1 MQRVRATTISS
12 LLAAMMSVYVCL
24 LVVDVQALALRA
36 STVAAAQ
43 SQIRKS
49 ANSTLSL
56 QTAPA
61 EVERPVEA
69 VAEESVRLSSQDEKA
84 IANSTTERATFCAL
98 LSKYLSLS

>member
-24 LVVDVQALALRA
+24 LVVDVQALAQKA
-36 STVAAAQ
+36 STVAAAE

-49 ANSTLSL
+49 ANPSL
-56 QTAPA
+56 NAQTQSPQ
-61 EVERPVEA
+61 VERPLETIA
-69 VAEESVRLSSQDEKA
+69 DESVRLSSQDEKA
-84 IANSTTERATFCAL
+84 ITNCAAERATLCAL

>member
-1 MQRVRATTISS
+1 
-12 LLAAMMSVYVCL
+12 MMSVYVCL

-49 ANSTLSL
+49 ANSTLSP
-56 QTAPA
+56 QTATA
-61 EVERPVEA
+61 QVERPVLA

-84 IANSTTERATFCAL
+84 ISNSAPERATFCAL
-98 LSKYLSLS
+98 LSTYLSLS